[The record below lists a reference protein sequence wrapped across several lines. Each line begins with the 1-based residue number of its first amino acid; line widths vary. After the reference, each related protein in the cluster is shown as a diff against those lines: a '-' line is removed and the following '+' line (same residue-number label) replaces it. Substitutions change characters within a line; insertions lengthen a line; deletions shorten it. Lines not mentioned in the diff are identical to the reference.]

1 MRQVQI
7 TVTYQFLERLI
18 FILIIL
24 VLGFLLFQEYTAEDA
39 CTPVEDSDTVPSTQ
53 PGDDDDQE
61 PVRNDTDDA
70 GDTVPDAPAPPAND
84 TTDETGDDAG
94 DTGSDS
100 SDDTSDSSDDTQDDG
115 SDTSEELSGEV
126 TATIE
131 QINFDVQN
139 DSRARVENI
148 QVTIENGR
156 DDDVL
161 LFATVEIQEAGNQ
174 DLEVY
179 NPIWDQVE
187 MPLVQS
193 GDTTTLQVEPS
204 KSWPP
209 GIEED
214 DRISIYGEFATLQG
228 NVNATDSATQEI

>member
-7 TVTYQFLERLI
+7 TVTYQFLERMI

-39 CTPVEDSDTVPSTQ
+39 CTPAEDSDTVPSTQ
-53 PGDDDDQE
+53 PSNDDGQE
-61 PVRNDTDDA
+61 PVRNDTDDG
-70 GDTVPDAPAPPAND
+70 GDPVPDTPTQPAND
-84 TTDETGDDAG
+84 TTDEAGDAG
-94 DTGSDS
+94 GDS
-100 SDDTSDSSDDTQDDG
+100 SDDTSDSADDTQDDG
-115 SDTSEELSGEV
+115 SDTSDEQLSGEV

-139 DSRARVENI
+139 DSRARVESI

-193 GDTTTLQVEPS
+193 GDTTTVQVEPS